1 MMSRTLAILPV
12 LLSALLIALPAPAAE
27 AAPATT
33 EQAPAPEVSLMDMLR
48 ALSQFLTDEELELV
62 YDYLWDASIAS
73 LKGNSDDVELPPDLA
88 FKLAILQKRIVKEG
102 GYYLDGLA
110 RQMAEDL
117 DRWQKDLTTPP
128 PPVPYDLPQNR
139 AGATPQP

>member
-1 MMSRTLAILPV
+1 MSRTLAALFA

-27 AAPATT
+27 PPPATT
-33 EQAPAPEVSLMDMLR
+33 NPAPAPEASLMNMLS
-48 ALSQFLTDEELELV
+48 ALSQFLTDEELVLV

-73 LKGNSDDVELPPDLA
+73 LKGNSNDVELPPELA

-128 PPVPYDLPQNR
+128 PPAPYHLPQNR